1 MIFKRK
7 KAFSLL
13 ELLVVIAII
22 GIISV
27 ATTLSFQSIGRS
39 QQLGASVR
47 GLEETIGN
55 ARRKAIA
62 ANRVVE
68 FRLRKDATGSGYS
81 SYDAVVFDEFG
92 ATTTPVIRVQTLP
105 VGFSFATDSRSSLM
119 TLAETTTTSPP
130 SPALTYRSFRF
141 QPDGS
146 TDLSSSQ
153 LWYLTVVHISATSP
167 NSPDVASLTIHPTTG
182 AVTTFRP

>member
-1 MIFKRK
+1 MIYNRI

-22 GIISV
+22 GIVSV
-27 ATTLSFQSIGRS
+27 VTTVSFQSIGRS

-47 GLEETIGN
+47 NLEETIGN
-55 ARRKAIA
+55 ARKKAIA

-92 ATTTPVIRVQTLP
+92 ATTTPVIKAQTLP
-105 VGFSFATDSRSSLM
+105 VGFSFDTDSRSSLM
-119 TLAETTTTSPP
+119 TLAETTTL

-153 LWYLTVVHISATSP
+153 LWYLSVVHVSATNA
-167 NSPDVASLTIHPTTG
+167 NSPDVASITIHPTTG